1 MFPSEPAAFWLALFA
16 GLGVGSIIAA
26 LVGRWSAKAVT
37 ISNHRQNWITALR
50 EDIVAFLQEVD
61 KMNHVLSIAV
71 ASKDLSKKLS
81 DVQEIHDTRNSARL
95 VYRRILLRLNMTE
108 RPHIELGNLLKAQ
121 LIAKEASQ
129 DTSDIDRIVTL
140 SREILKH
147 EWEVAKYGIFTKPVT
162 YLKRFWRFLSA
173 TT

>member
-61 KMNHVLSIAV
+61 KMNHAMSMAV

-81 DVQEIHDTRNSARL
+81 DVQGIHEARNSARL

-108 RPHIELGNLLKAQ
+108 RSHIELGNLLKAQ
-121 LIAKEASQ
+121 LTVKEASL
-129 DTSDIDRIVTL
+129 DTTDIDAIVTL

-147 EWEVAKYGIFTKPVT
+147 EWAVAKYGIFTTPVT
-162 YLKRFWRFLSA
+162 YLKKFWRFLSA